1 MKSHLLVALAL
12 GSCVAPVIADEQ
24 STAPKLILQIT
35 VDALRGDLPDRFRA
49 NMKQDGFGYL
59 LDNGVHYAN
68 AHYQHA
74 NTETIV
80 GHVALATGAPPS
92 ANGMVGNVWYDRSLN
107 RAVYNI
113 EDPAHSE
120 LVTLSLNAES
130 VQLDDTQ
137 NTAQGN
143 GRSPVNIHTSTFAD
157 ELIKSNNGQSR
168 AFAVSY
174 KDRGAV
180 SMAGELG
187 KAFWFSNATGGFVTS
202 DYYYDDY
209 PNWVQEWNQKD
220 FIERYSNKRWEL
232 MLDKNKYLFSKEG
245 NTEFKTKIASFKRS
259 FPYPYGPSS
268 YAYFTTMLS
277 MSPASDEITADFAK
291 TLIMSEKLG
300 QQGET
305 DFLAIS
311 FSANDY
317 IIHAN
322 GPSSLEAEDGL
333 LRLDAVL
340 SDLFAHVDE
349 AIGLNNTLI
358 VLSADHGAPDA
369 PSYISNHGRTSS
381 EYFGAD
387 ALRSKGLFE
396 KTKAKF
402 GVGEEVYLSFEN
414 PNLYLNH
421 ELIQKKNLDITDVQ
435 RFIARELTAIDGV
448 DSAFTASDIEEGNMP
463 NTRVAKLVENNYF
476 KGRSGDLYLVFNPGV
491 YINAFDSLSVA
502 SVHGSPWRY
511 DTFVPVIFAGFNLE
525 GQKVHREVTPYDI
538 APTLSAVLGITFP
551 SGSTGKVLSEIM
563 EP

>member
-1 MKSHLLVALAL
+1 MKHHLCAALAL
-12 GSCVAPVIADEQ
+12 CSCLTPAIASDNA
-24 STAPKLILQIT
+24 TAPKLVLQIT

-49 NMKQDGFGYL
+49 NMSDDGFVYL

-107 RAVYNI
+107 RPVYNI
-113 EDPAHSE
+113 EDPMHSE
-120 LVTLSLNAES
+120 LATDSLNSES

-137 NTAQGN
+137 NAAQGN
-143 GRSPVNIHTSTFAD
+143 GRSPVNIHSSTFAD

-168 AFAVSY
+168 SFAVSY

-202 DYYYDDY
+202 GYYYNDY
-209 PNWVQEWNQKD
+209 PSWVNEWNQKE
-220 FIERYSNKRWEL
+220 FIKRYSNQRWEL
-232 MLDKNKYLFSKEG
+232 LLDKDNYLFSKEG
-245 NTEFKTKIASFKRS
+245 NTDYKTEIASFKRS

-268 YAYFTTMLS
+268 YPYFTTMLS

-291 TLIMSEKLG
+291 ALLESEKLG
-300 QQGET
+300 QQGQT

-340 SDLFAHVDE
+340 ADLFAYVDDT
-349 AIGLNNTLI
+349 IGIDNTLI

-369 PSYISNHGRTSS
+369 PSYITNHGRTSS
-381 EYFGAD
+381 DYFGAE
-387 ALRSKGLFE
+387 ALSSRGLFE
-396 KTKAKF
+396 KTKAQF
-402 GVGEEVYLSFEN
+402 GIGEEIFLSFEN

-421 ELIQKKNLDITDVQ
+421 DLIAQKELDIADVQ

-476 KGRSGDLYLVFNPGV
+476 TGRSGDLYLVFNPGV